1 MTEVA
6 EFFTDR
12 GVHTTPTTRD
22 SHCCCT
28 TRAIVVDGRR
38 AILMGS
44 PLKQYYFSDTSHAIR
59 DARPGARS
67 CTT

>member
-1 MTEVA
+1 MA
-6 EFFTDR
+6 EFFAQTA
-12 GVHTTPTTRD
+12 GCTPTPTTN
-22 SHCCCT
+22 SLPHAK
-28 TRAIVVDGRR
+28 AIVVDGF

-59 DARPGARS
+59 DARHKARS